1 MGLKE
6 IACGVLDW
14 LNIAEERLQWRDLVN
29 TVINCPVTL
38 KAEISLAS

>member
-6 IACGVLDW
+6 ISCEALDW
-14 LNIAEERLQWRDLVN
+14 PNVAEERLQWRDLVN